1 MFTVGDILDLAILIE
16 NNGETV
22 YRDAAKKISNLSL
35 ISMLQ
40 WLADEEA
47 EHAERFGEMK
57 EKAEKTIDDPKL
69 EEMGRDIFLGV
80 FGDQSFSLQDA
91 DFIKINEVKNL
102 LSVAIEFEKDT
113 VLFYEMLLSFIDGE
127 ETKDGLKTI
136 ITEENEHIRKLQ
148 EFLDSELETDA

>member
-1 MFTVGDILDLAILIE
+1 MFTIGDILDLAILIE

-47 EHAERFGEMK
+47 EHAARFGEMK
-57 EKAEKTIDDPKL
+57 EKAEKTIADPKL

-80 FGDQSFSLQDA
+80 MGDQSFSLQDA
-91 DFIKINEVKNL
+91 DFLKINEVKEL

-113 VLFYEMLLSFIDGE
+113 VLFYEMLLSFIDDE
-127 ETKDGLKTI
+127 ETKDGLNTI

-148 EFLDSELETDA
+148 EFLDSELDTE

>member
-47 EHAERFGEMK
+47 EHAARFEEMK

-80 FGDQSFSLQDA
+80 MGDQSFSLQDA
-91 DFIKINEVKNL
+91 NFLKINEVKDL

-113 VLFYEMLLSFIDGE
+113 VLFYEMLLSFIDDE
-127 ETKDGLKTI
+127 ETKDGLNTI

-148 EFLDSELETDA
+148 EFLDSELETE

>member
-16 NNGETV
+16 NNGETA
-22 YRDAAKKISNLSL
+22 YRDVAKKISNLSL

-47 EHAERFGEMK
+47 EHAARFGEMK

-80 FGDQSFSLQDA
+80 MGDQSFSLQDA
-91 DFIKINEVKNL
+91 DFLKINEVKEL

-113 VLFYEMLLSFIDGE
+113 VLFYEMLLSFIDDE
-127 ETKDGLKTI
+127 ETKDGLNTI

-148 EFLDSELETDA
+148 EFLDSELEAE